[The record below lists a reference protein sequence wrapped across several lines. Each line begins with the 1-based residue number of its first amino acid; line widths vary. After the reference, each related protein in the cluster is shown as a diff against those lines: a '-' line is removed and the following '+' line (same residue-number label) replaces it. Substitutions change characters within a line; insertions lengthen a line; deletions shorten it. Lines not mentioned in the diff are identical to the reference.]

1 VADVDAI
8 LGVTHHLHQ
17 LFMKNHPALRWLR
30 NTGMRLLN
38 QQSNIKKQLIAKA
51 LE

>member
-1 VADVDAI
+1 
-8 LGVTHHLHQ
+8 VTHHLHR
-17 LFMKNHPALRWLR
+17 LFMRNDAALKWLR